1 MGVVYKAHD
10 TKLNRPAAIKLLS
23 NELAD
28 APARR
33 RFQMEA
39 QTASSLNHPHI
50 VTVYDVGEYEG
61 RQYLITEFVDGGTL
75 KQWVW
80 SERRTWRQVVDLL
93 TGVADGL
100 AAAHEAGILH
110 RDIKPDNILITTSG
124 YAKLADFGLAKLAGG
139 DLDVTRT
146 VSDSQTTPGMIIGTI
161 PYMSP
166 EQASGGKLDNRS
178 DVFSF
183 GAVLYEMISGRK
195 PFDGSSS
202 LEVLQKVIHAEVMT
216 LGDDVPL
223 GLRMVIEKALEKDPA
238 ERYQSMRDLAVDLK
252 RLSRVRSGSQ
262 LAPSA
267 PTPSW
272 TNARRLVLGATLGVF
287 VVAAGLGIVYW
298 RLLEA
303 DYFWTN
309 PLEGARFEKLTDW
322 PGTELDAAISHDGK
336 FVAFLS
342 DRDGPYDMWVTQVGG
357 GEFRNLTQGKS
368 ATLLH
373 EMTRTTGFNADGSQ
387 VWVRSPP
394 ANMTGPSQA
403 ALGGRSSLSLY
414 PTIGGAARPFLS
426 AASLNPVW
434 SHDGTMLVFHHTR
447 AGDPITLAEPDG
459 QNERD
464 IYKGAA
470 GEHNHYVNLSPD
482 KQHIYFARNWRS
494 TEADIWRIAVT
505 GGMPERLT
513 YHNAHIA
520 YPVLLDDRTLV
531 YRGTAGDGT
540 AWVLYGM
547 DIERRIP
554 HQISRGVEEYQSVA
568 ASADGRRLVVSVS
581 NPTVSLWTVP
591 ITAQIVDESMAQR
604 VPVPA
609 AQAQGPR
616 YTPDGLLYLGGKGGT
631 GGLWRWKNGAAVEL
645 WRATSGAVIAAPG
658 VSSSGALAFGV
669 RRNGRST
676 LYVASAD
683 GTGVRPLAEQLDL
696 RGSPSWSPD
705 GRFVAVAADGGEGP
719 RIYRVPVTGGAP
731 EQLTEVPSSNPQ
743 WSPDGQTILYDD
755 RTAGGAFFP
764 VRGIRLDKTVVKM
777 PDFSNHGDWESFRF
791 TPDGNVVFLQGDFRY
806 QDFWLANL
814 TTGEK
819 RQLTKLKPGY
829 SVRGFDISPDGKE
842 ILYDRVQGNSDI
854 VLIDL
859 RR

>member
-1 MGVVYKAHD
+1 MALTPGTRLGAYEITAQIGEGGMGVVFKAHD
-10 TKLNRPAAIKLLS
+10 TKLNRPAAIKFLS
-23 NELAD
+23 NELTD

-61 RQYLITEFVDGGTL
+61 RQYSITEFIDGGTL
-75 KQWVW
+75 KQWAW

-100 AAAHEAGILH
+100 AAAHQAGILH

-146 VSDSQTTPGMIIGTI
+146 VTEGQTTPGMIIGTI

-166 EQASGGKLDNRS
+166 EQASGEKLDNRS

-183 GAVLYEMISGRK
+183 GAVLYEMLSGRK
-195 PFDGSSS
+195 PFEGTNN
-202 LEVLQKVIHAEVMT
+202 LEVLQKVLHAEPQP
-216 LGDDVPL
+216 LGADVPL

-238 ERYQSMRDLAVDLK
+238 ERYQSMRDLAVDLR
-252 RLSRVRSGSQ
+252 RLSRMRIESQ
-262 LAPSA
+262 HAPSVPA
-267 PTPSW
+267 PSW
-272 TNARRLVLGATLGVF
+272 TNAKRLALGATLGVF
-287 VVAAGLGIVYW
+287 LVAAVLGIVYW
-298 RLLEA
+298 RLLET

-322 PGTELDAAISHDGK
+322 PGTELDAAISPDGK

-342 DRDGPYDMWVTQVGG
+342 DSDGPYDLWVTQVGG
-357 GEFRNLTQGKS
+357 GEFRNLTQGRS

-387 VWVRSPP
+387 LWVR
-394 ANMTGPSQA
+394 ANMTGPNQ
-403 ALGGRSSLSLY
+403 GGRANLSLLA
-414 PTIGGAARPFLS
+414 TIGGAARPFLTP
-426 AASLNPVW
+426 ASLNPVW
-434 SHDGTMLVFHHTR
+434 SHDGTMLVFHHSTQ
-447 AGDPITLAEPDG
+447 GDPITLAEPDG
-459 QNERD
+459 QNERE

-482 KQHIYFARNWRS
+482 KRHIYFARNWRS

-513 YHNAHIA
+513 YHNSHVA
-520 YPVLLDDRTLV
+520 YPVLVDDRTLI
-531 YRGTAGDGT
+531 YRATAGDGT

-568 ASADGRRLVVSVS
+568 ASADGRRLAVTVS
-581 NPTVSLWTVP
+581 NPIVSLWRVP
-591 ITAQIVDESMAQR
+591 ITAQIADESMAQR

-616 YTPDGLLYLGGKGGT
+616 YTPDGLLYLAGKGGT
-631 GGLWRWKNGAAVEL
+631 GGLWRWKNGAAIEL
-645 WRATSGAVIAAPG
+645 WRATSGAMIAAPG
-658 VSSSGALAFGV
+658 VASNGALAFGV

-683 GTGVRPLAEQLDL
+683 GTGVRPAGRTTRSARVSFVVPGWTVRRRGCGCRRGPADL
-696 RGSPSWSPD
+696 QSPRERRGARATHRASVLH
-705 GRFVAVAADGGEGP
+705 GAVVP
-719 RIYRVPVTGGAP
+719 RWTND
-731 EQLTEVPSSNPQ
+731 S
-743 WSPDGQTILYDD
+743 
-755 RTAGGAFFP
+755 
-764 VRGIRLDKTVVKM
+764 
-777 PDFSNHGDWESFRF
+777 
-791 TPDGNVVFLQGDFRY
+791 
-806 QDFWLANL
+806 
-814 TTGEK
+814 
-819 RQLTKLKPGY
+819 
-829 SVRGFDISPDGKE
+829 
-842 ILYDRVQGNSDI
+842 
-854 VLIDL
+854 L
-859 RR
+859 R

>member
-1 MGVVYKAHD
+1 
-10 TKLNRPAAIKLLS
+10 
-23 NELAD
+23 
-28 APARR
+28 
-33 RFQMEA
+33 
-39 QTASSLNHPHI
+39 
-50 VTVYDVGEYEG
+50 
-61 RQYLITEFVDGGTL
+61 
-75 KQWVW
+75 
-80 SERRTWRQVVDLL
+80 
-93 TGVADGL
+93 
-100 AAAHEAGILH
+100 
-110 RDIKPDNILITTSG
+110 
-124 YAKLADFGLAKLAGG
+124 
-139 DLDVTRT
+139 
-146 VSDSQTTPGMIIGTI
+146 
-161 PYMSP
+161 
-166 EQASGGKLDNRS
+166 
-178 DVFSF
+178 
-183 GAVLYEMISGRK
+183 
-195 PFDGSSS
+195 
-202 LEVLQKVIHAEVMT
+202 
-216 LGDDVPL
+216 
-223 GLRMVIEKALEKDPA
+223 
-238 ERYQSMRDLAVDLK
+238 
-252 RLSRVRSGSQ
+252 
-262 LAPSA
+262 
-267 PTPSW
+267 
-272 TNARRLVLGATLGVF
+272 
-287 VVAAGLGIVYW
+287 
-298 RLLEA
+298 
-303 DYFWTN
+303 
-309 PLEGARFEKLTDW
+309 
-322 PGTELDAAISHDGK
+322 
-336 FVAFLS
+336 
-342 DRDGPYDMWVTQVGG
+342 
-357 GEFRNLTQGKS
+357 
-368 ATLLH
+368 
-373 EMTRTTGFNADGSQ
+373 
-387 VWVRSPP
+387 
-394 ANMTGPSQA
+394 
-403 ALGGRSSLSLY
+403 
-414 PTIGGAARPFLS
+414 
-426 AASLNPVW
+426 
-434 SHDGTMLVFHHTR
+434 MLVFHHTR

-842 ILYDRVQGNSDI
+842 ILYDRVQENSDI